1 MRSSFDREFNSA
13 RKSVIGTMIF
23 GVILNLVF
31 WIGLIYG
38 AFWTL
43 NHFGIIEKILG

>member
-1 MRSSFDREFNSA
+1 MGNNFGKA

-23 GVILNLVF
+23 SVILNLVF

-38 AFWTL
+38 AFWVL
-43 NHFGIIEKILG
+43 NHFGIIEKLLG